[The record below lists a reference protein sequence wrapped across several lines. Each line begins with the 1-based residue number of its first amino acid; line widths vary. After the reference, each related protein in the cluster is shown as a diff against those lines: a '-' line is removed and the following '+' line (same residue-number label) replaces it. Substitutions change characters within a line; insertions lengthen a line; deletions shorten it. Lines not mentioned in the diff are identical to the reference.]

1 MVRLITVFHAVFYG
15 AEEYGVFVM
24 NVFPVLGGYGRGMFS
39 MLRKVEER
47 EVQGL
52 AFPVTL
58 GRDFSGVITQTGKGV
73 TRLKAGDE
81 VGQIILLLQR
91 KPCCCT
97 YFRPFL
103 VDAMRIQ

>member
-1 MVRLITVFHAVFYG
+1 
-15 AEEYGVFVM
+15 
-24 NVFPVLGGYGRGMFS
+24 MFS

-58 GRDFSGVITQTGKGV
+58 GRDFSGVITQAGKGV

-81 VGQIILLLQR
+81 VSKIMPYMLSESKFVERGMEQQKL
-91 KPCCCT
+91 
-97 YFRPFL
+97 
-103 VDAMRIQ
+103 

>member
-1 MVRLITVFHAVFYG
+1 
-15 AEEYGVFVM
+15 
-24 NVFPVLGGYGRGMFS
+24 MFS

-58 GRDFSGVITQTGKGV
+58 GRDFSGVITQAGKGV

-81 VGQIILLLQR
+81 VSKIMLYMLSESKFVERGMEQQKL
-91 KPCCCT
+91 
-97 YFRPFL
+97 
-103 VDAMRIQ
+103 